1 MESQIKAGIPN
12 TLTSAPFVRVVMA
25 DLGAHEQELF
35 CFTRTKQ
42 PPALPNG
49 SLSQEGHTC

>member
-25 DLGAHEQELF
+25 DLSAHEQELF
-35 CFTRTKQ
+35 CFTWTKQ